1 MLDPVLDSSFLKRKS
16 QVFLTYPRSNG
27 GPTGDSVAGQEG
39 IHRRRQVETVKL
51 LQRTWKPALLV
62 TGIQRPQQRGLEF
75 CLGEGRRALKPE
87 AWRLLLS
94 GVSTETTTFLAAA
107 QILERLVPSS
117 ISSFLRQ
124 ETWDQK
130 TEPLDRGWDVWMA
143 SPTQWTWVWA
153 NARRQ
158 RRTGKAGTLQPMRLQ
173 RARQK
178 THSLATGQQDLLYK
192 ERWLRYNYTLA
203 CIQPRINWAEVFLYD
218 DKDCFLSQ

>member
-27 GPTGDSVAGQEG
+27 GLTGDSVAGQEG

-75 CLGEGRRALKPE
+75 RLGKGRRALKRE

-94 GVSTETTTFLAAA
+94 GFYVSTETTAFLAAA

-124 ETWDQK
+124 E
-130 TEPLDRGWDVWMA
+130 
-143 SPTQWTWVWA
+143 
-153 NARRQ
+153 
-158 RRTGKAGTLQPMRLQ
+158 
-173 RARQK
+173 
-178 THSLATGQQDLLYK
+178 
-192 ERWLRYNYTLA
+192 
-203 CIQPRINWAEVFLYD
+203 I
-218 DKDCFLSQ
+218 